1 MTEDFDAI
9 LQAGSEEL
17 AARTGAR
24 PAAAIRARGDDL
36 RRRRRMATVALA
48 VAVVA
53 AVGGGAFAVT
63 GHSDQAPSPE
73 AVVSPTT
80 PATSTTP
87 PTATSKTPSAAPD
100 DPAATPPSPGSPT
113 CRSLVVP
120 QEVKDAVTQ
129 AYQRSQPGLVHIA
142 PVKGTFYYGECD
154 GVFYAGTSFTATAD
168 ATDNELVQLQ
178 DEGSTE
184 KYFTKAKDG
193 AWTFVA
199 GDGFP
204 RDPQGCAAIAEIPA
218 RLAALWGDC
227 LARP

>member
-1 MTEDFDAI
+1 MTEDFEAI
-9 LQAGSEEL
+9 LRAGSEEL

-24 PAAAIRARGDDL
+24 PAAVVRARGDEL
-36 RRRRRMATVALA
+36 RRRRRMATAGLA

-53 AVGGGAFAVT
+53 AVGGGAFALT
-63 GHSDQAPSPE
+63 GHFGQALLPE

-80 PATSTTP
+80 PAGSTTP
-87 PTATSKTPSAAPD
+87 PAATSKTPDPAPD
-100 DPAATPPSPGSPT
+100 DPAATPSSPASQP

-120 QEVKDAVTQ
+120 QQVKDAVTL
-129 AYQRSQPGLVHIA
+129 AYERSQPGLVHIA

-154 GVFYAGTSFTATAD
+154 GVFYAGTSFTATAA
-168 ATDNELVQLQ
+168 ATENELVQLQ

-184 KYFTKAKDG
+184 KYFTKTKDG

-204 RDPQGCAAIAEIPA
+204 RDPQGCAAIPVIPA